1 MSHPLC
7 YTTSMKMKMKLTK
20 KEAKFL
26 ADALTKWAEVTAIE
40 INDIEIRVHGVYE
53 DSENLKAFYKREGWS
68 HSDNSSTGSMALYR
82 KPFDV
87 SKAFEYHHKRAKK
100 AEQNLAKY
108 IKEGE

>member
-7 YTTSMKMKMKLTK
+7 YTMNMKMKVKLTK

-68 HSDNSSTGSMALYR
+68 HSDNASTGSMALYR
-82 KPFDV
+82 KPFDMRKV
-87 SKAFEYHHKRAKK
+87 WDYHTDKIKK
-100 AEQNLAKY
+100 LQK
-108 IKEGE
+108 

>member
-1 MSHPLC
+1 MPHPLW

-40 INDIEIRVHGVYE
+40 INDIEIRVHGI
-53 DSENLKAFYKREGWS
+53 YKLSPKLRKHLGPDYKGGS
-68 HSDNSSTGSMALYR
+68 GSTALYR

-87 SKAFEYHHKRAKK
+87 SKAYQYHTDKLKSYR
-100 AEQNLAKY
+100 EEF
-108 IKEGE
+108 ISE